1 MINPISVS
9 NTSVPKANKA
19 TKTSIFY
26 INDLHGQNMK
36 MEKVYNASK
45 VFDEFVPSN
54 GVNKLKLSS
63 GDILLGENKK
73 PNKIAAKFMDLIG
86 ITATAVGNHECD
98 SDPKTLYEL
107 TKDKAYKMLGLNAK
121 IDATNPMKS
130 RIEKSYIETKED
142 GQRYGIIGLMPPD
155 LFTRM
160 SKPDNYKDLKMDD
173 FDQTIKDVQAEV
185 DKLQEQGVNKIIV
198 LSHSGNANEKRLAQE
213 TSGIDVILGGHS
225 HELIKDV
232 KEGENL
238 FYGKDGN
245 PVVIT
250 QAGKDADNI
259 GVLNLEFDAD
269 GVITK
274 VQNNV
279 TPTKNF
285 RRNLIMKFF
294 SEKCLGKPEKVGTI
308 KASCPEPEN
317 RIASENPHAD
327 FVADAMRDFTGA
339 DITLLGSANL
349 RNTFE
354 QGEIT
359 TREISS
365 IVPFKNGM
373 ALIPLSEKTIVD
385 ALKFGAHSLVSP
397 GTKPGILQVSGMN
410 YEINKK
416 GELLSAEIVGK
427 DGNVTKLDINNP
439 SEDKTFKVAM
449 DTYYANGRDG
459 FEMLK
464 SMDKAEAVFEED
476 KDYMVAE
483 YIKKLQ
489 NEGKEIEIKNQNR
502 IKIVD

>member
-1 MINPISVS
+1 MINPISANS
-9 NTSVPKANKA
+9 IAPKT

-26 INDLHGQNMK
+26 VNDLHGQTMK
-36 MEKVYNASK
+36 MEKVYNMSK
-45 VFDEFVPSN
+45 AFDQFVPSEKTT
-54 GVNKLKLSS
+54 KLKLSS
-63 GDILLGENKK
+63 GDIMLGESSK
-73 PNKIAAKFMDLIG
+73 PNVIASKFLEMIG
-86 ITATAVGNHECD
+86 VTATAVGNHECD
-98 SDPKTLYEL
+98 GDSKQLYDL
-107 TKDKAYKMLGLNAK
+107 TKDKNYKMLGLNVK
-121 IDATNPMKS
+121 IDEKNPLSK
-130 RIEKSYIETKED
+130 RIEKSYIQEKD
-142 GQRYGIIGLMPPD
+142 GERYGIIGLLPPD
-155 LFTRM
+155 LFTRVA
-160 SKPDNYKDLKMDD
+160 KPDNYKDFKVDD
-173 FDQTIKDVQAEV
+173 FDKTIKDVQEEV
-185 DKLQEQGVNKIIV
+185 NKLQEQGVNKVIV
-198 LSHSGNANEKRLAQE
+198 ISHAGNANEKRLAQE

-269 GVITK
+269 GIITK

-285 RRNLIMKFF
+285 RRNLVMKFF

-427 DGNVTKLDINNP
+427 DGNATKLDINNP

-459 FEMLK
+459 FTMLK
-464 SMDKAEAVFEED
+464 SLDKAEAVFEED

-489 NEGKEIEIKNQNR
+489 NEGKDIEIKNQNR

>member
-1 MINPISVS
+1 MINPINPS
-9 NTSVPKANKA
+9 NISKP

-26 INDLHGQNMK
+26 INDLHGQNIK

-45 VFDEFVPSN
+45 VFDEFIPSE

-98 SDPKTLYEL
+98 SDPKTLFEL
-107 TKDKAYKMLGLNAK
+107 TKDKAYKMLGLNAQ
-121 IDATNPMKS
+121 IEATNPLKS

-142 GQRYGIIGLMPPD
+142 GQKYGIIGLLPPD

-160 SKPDNYKDLKMDD
+160 SKVDNYKDLKVDD
-173 FDQTIKDVQAEV
+173 FDKTIKDVQEEV
-185 DKLQEQGVNKIIV
+185 NKLQEQGVNKIIV
-198 LSHSGNANEKRLAQE
+198 LSHAGNANEKRLAQE
-213 TSGIDVILGGHS
+213 TQGIDVILGGHS
-225 HELIKDV
+225 HELITDI

-259 GVLNLEFDAD
+259 GVLNLEFDEK

-274 VQNNV
+274 AQNNV
-279 TPTKNF
+279 TPTKGF
-285 RRNLIMKFF
+285 RRNLIMKYFA
-294 SEKCLGKPEKVGTI
+294 EKCLGKPEVVGTI
-308 KASCPEPEN
+308 KKSCPEPEN
-317 RIASENPHAD
+317 RIACENPHAD
-327 FVADAMRDFTGA
+327 FVADAMRDYTGA

-354 QGEIT
+354 QGEIS
-359 TREISS
+359 TRDISS

-373 ALIPLSEKTIVD
+373 AVIPLSEKTIVD
-385 ALKFGAHSLVSP
+385 ALKFGANSVTQP
-397 GTKPGILQVSGMN
+397 GCKPGVLQVSGLNYKMN
-410 YEINKK
+410 KQ
-416 GELLSAEIVGK
+416 GELLSAEFVDK
-427 DGNVTKLDINNP
+427 NGNVQALDINNP
-439 SEDKTFKVAM
+439 SEDKTYRVAM

-489 NEGKEIEIKNQNR
+489 NEGKDIEIKNQNR
-502 IKIVD
+502 ITIVE

>member
-1 MINPISVS
+1 MINSIS
-9 NTSVPKANKA
+9 NTSVPKVNNKA

-142 GQRYGIIGLMPPD
+142 GQKYGIIGLMPPD

-185 DKLQEQGVNKIIV
+185 DRLQEQGVNKIIV
-198 LSHSGNANEKRLAQE
+198 LSHAGNANEKRLAQE

-225 HELIKDV
+225 HELIKGV

-238 FYGKDGN
+238 LYGKDGN

-279 TPTKNF
+279 SPTKAF

-294 SEKCLGKPEKVGTI
+294 SEK
-308 KASCPEPEN
+308 
-317 RIASENPHAD
+317 
-327 FVADAMRDFTGA
+327 
-339 DITLLGSANL
+339 
-349 RNTFE
+349 
-354 QGEIT
+354 
-359 TREISS
+359 
-365 IVPFKNGM
+365 
-373 ALIPLSEKTIVD
+373 
-385 ALKFGAHSLVSP
+385 
-397 GTKPGILQVSGMN
+397 
-410 YEINKK
+410 
-416 GELLSAEIVGK
+416 
-427 DGNVTKLDINNP
+427 
-439 SEDKTFKVAM
+439 
-449 DTYYANGRDG
+449 
-459 FEMLK
+459 
-464 SMDKAEAVFEED
+464 
-476 KDYMVAE
+476 
-483 YIKKLQ
+483 
-489 NEGKEIEIKNQNR
+489 
-502 IKIVD
+502 